1 MSLPTK
7 WHLEKDVCDAYEAKN
22 HTSSALH
29 GHYHFLLI
37 YITDGRGVQTLNGK
51 EIPFSEGDMFLLSPA
66 DFHKNTVESGSTYDY
81 YGVKFPF
88 ELLNKRLSGLFEI
101 SKLPISVTIPEKSRG
116 SVKDIFE
123 RLIEESANGGA
134 RIAGKIYLQNMVEE
148 LIIFA
153 LRELPRERLENNSEF
168 LNRSLG
174 YLYSHF
180 FENIT
185 VNDVAEH
192 IGYTANYFNFK
203 FKEEIGIPLGEYLR
217 NLRLTY
223 SENLL
228 KSSEMSVTEIALE
241 SGFGNLSYFSRA
253 FKDRYGISPKEY
265 REMHGTSDEW
275 VSVFDSST
283 KIP

>member
-1 MSLPTK
+1 MSIPK
-7 WHLEKDVCDAYEAKN
+7 RWQLEKDICDAYEARG
-22 HTSSALH
+22 HTSSDLH

-37 YITDGRGVQTLNGK
+37 YITKGCGVQTLNGR

-66 DFHKNTVESGSTYDY
+66 DFHKNTVDEGKSYDY

-101 SKLPISVTIPEKSRG
+101 SELPIAITVPEKTRA

-123 RLIEESANGGA
+123 RLIEESSNGDGQIAN
-134 RIAGKIYLQNMVEE
+134 KVYMQNMVEE
-148 LIIFA
+148 LIIIA
-153 LRELPRERLENNSEF
+153 LRELPRERLENSSEF

-180 FENIT
+180 FEDIT
-185 VNDVAEH
+185 VADVAEH
-192 IGYTANYFNFK
+192 IGYTTNYFNFK
-203 FKEEIGIPLGEYLR
+203 FKEAIGIPFGEYLR

-241 SGFGNLSYFSRA
+241 SGYENLSYYSRA
-253 FKDRYGISPKEY
+253 FKERYGMSPKEY
-265 REMHGTSDEW
+265 RAMHGGGGWISAVDTSE
-275 VSVFDSST
+275 
-283 KIP
+283 KE

>member
-1 MSLPTK
+1 MSIPTK
-7 WHLEKDVCDAYEAKN
+7 WQLEKDICDAYEAKN
-22 HTSSALH
+22 HTSSEIH

-37 YITDGRGVQTLNGK
+37 YITQGNGIQTLNGK
-51 EIPFSEGDMFLLSPA
+51 QIPFSEGDMFLLSPT
-66 DFHKNTVESGSTYDY
+66 DFHKNTVADGCTYNY

-101 SKLPISVTIPEKSRG
+101 SELPIAITVPERSRASVRD
-116 SVKDIFE
+116 VFE
-123 RLIEESANGGA
+123 RLIEESANGA
-134 RIAGKIYLQNMVEE
+134 SRIANKIYLQNMVEE
-148 LIIFA
+148 LIIIA
-153 LRELPRERLENNSEF
+153 LRELPRDRLESTSEF

-203 FKEEIGIPLGEYLR
+203 FKEEVGIPLGEYLR

-241 SGFGNLSYFSRA
+241 SGFGNLSYYSRV
-253 FKDRYGISPKEY
+253 FKECYGISPKEY
-265 REMHGTSDEW
+265 RAMHGGGEDWISAFDTSG
-275 VSVFDSST
+275 
-283 KIP
+283 KG

>member
-1 MSLPTK
+1 MSIPTK
-7 WHLEKDVCDAYEAKN
+7 WRLEKDICDAYEAKN
-22 HTSSALH
+22 HTSSSLH

-37 YITDGRGVQTLNGK
+37 YITQGSGVQTLNGR
-51 EIPFSEGDMFLLSPA
+51 EIPFSEGDLFLLSPA
-66 DFHKNTVESGSTYDY
+66 DFHKNTVETGCTYNY

-101 SKLPISVTIPEKSRG
+101 SELPITVTVPEKSRH

-123 RLIEESANGGA
+123 RLIEESANGFS
-134 RIAGKIYLQNMVEE
+134 RIANKIYLENMVEE
-148 LIIFA
+148 LIIIA
-153 LRELPRERLENNSEF
+153 LRELPRERLGNTSEF

-192 IGYTANYFNFK
+192 IGYTTNYFNFK
-203 FKEEIGIPLGEYLR
+203 FKEAIGIPLGEYLK

-228 KSSEMSVTEIALE
+228 RSSEMSVTEIALE

-253 FKDRYGISPKEY
+253 FKEQYGISPKQY
-265 REMHGTSDEW
+265 RKLHGTSDEW
-275 VSVFDSST
+275 VSAFNANEKT
-283 KIP
+283 

>member
-1 MSLPTK
+1 MSTPKK
-7 WHLEKDVCDAYEAKN
+7 WLLEKDICDAYESKG

-37 YITDGRGVQTLNGK
+37 YITHGSGVQTLNGR

-66 DFHKNTVESGSTYDY
+66 DFHKNTVDDGCSYDY

-88 ELLNKRLSGLFEI
+88 ELLKGQLAGLFEI
-101 SKLPISVTIPEKSRG
+101 TELPLAITIPEKSRG

-123 RLIEESANGGA
+123 RLIEESANGSS
-134 RIAGKIYLQNMVEE
+134 RIANKIYLQNMVEE
-148 LIIFA
+148 LVILA
-153 LRELPRERLENNSEF
+153 LRELSHDRHEGSSEF

-192 IGYTANYFNFK
+192 IGYTTNYFNFK
-203 FKEEIGIPLGEYLR
+203 FKEAMGAPFGEYLR
-217 NLRLTY
+217 SLRLTY

-228 KSSEMSVTEIALE
+228 RSSEMSVTEIALE
-241 SGFGNLSYFSRA
+241 SGFGNLSYYSRA
-253 FKDRYGISPKEY
+253 FKERFGISPKEY
-265 REMHGTSDEW
+265 RAMHGGTDEW
-275 VSVFDSST
+275 ISAFNAG
-283 KIP
+283 KR

>member
-1 MSLPTK
+1 MSIPTK
-7 WHLEKDVCDAYEAKN
+7 WQLEKDICDAYEAKN

-37 YITDGRGVQTLNGK
+37 YITQGSGIQTLNGR

-101 SKLPISVTIPEKSRG
+101 SELPIAVRIPEKSRN

-123 RLIEESANGGA
+123 RLIEESANGA
-134 RIAGKIYLQNMVEE
+134 SRIANKNYLQNMVEE
-148 LIIFA
+148 LIIIA
-153 LRELPRERLENNSEF
+153 LRELPRERLENTSEF

-174 YLYSHF
+174 YIYSHF
-180 FENIT
+180 FENVT

-192 IGYTANYFNFK
+192 IGYTTNYFNYK
-203 FKEEIGIPLGEYLR
+203 FKEAIGVPLGEYLR

-241 SGFGNLSYFSRA
+241 SGFGNLSYYSRA
-253 FKDRYGISPKEY
+253 FKERYGISPKDY
-265 REMHGTSDEW
+265 RAMHGGTDEW
-275 VSVFDSST
+275 ISAFDANE
-283 KIP
+283 KA